1 MKKVIGDHML
11 MHTIYLQPQTLTP
24 EVFEIKLLLFLFQV
38 HVAQTSSTADHCL
51 SFALSDS
58 KKKGLQEPYN
68 HPHDKPCQSSV
79 QLKTILNELKD
90 QIKILADKD
99 DDLLYCYQQA
109 AQAVESWKSDLLRS
123 VQQDKARTD
132 ILEILDEIPTANSYR
147 KS

>member
-1 MKKVIGDHML
+1 M
-11 MHTIYLQPQTLTP
+11 
-24 EVFEIKLLLFLFQV
+24 
-38 HVAQTSSTADHCL
+38 
-51 SFALSDS
+51 
-58 KKKGLQEPYN
+58 
-68 HPHDKPCQSSV
+68 